1 MSFFEYYFVPW
12 EAREGS
18 SRKGLFTGY
27 YEPLLKG
34 SLQRHAQY
42 QFPLHALPDDLVSVD
57 LGQFREDLRGRRIAG
72 RITNRKLR
80 PYEDRATITSGAWPH
95 NDKVLVWVDNPV
107 DAFFLH
113 IQGSGRIQLDSG
125 EIMRVGYA
133 GQNGHPYYA
142 IGRELVARGVMPK
155 EQVSLQTI
163 RAWLETHT
171 SDAYGN
177 YMNTNRSYVFFSAAG
192 RRGPLGGEGIALT
205 PQRSLAI
212 DRSLIPY
219 GIPIWLVT
227 GLPIAGQ
234 RPFNQ
239 LMIAQDT
246 GGAIRGPV
254 SCAIISWLK
263 SRCRSCAVASL
274 IRRCL

>member
-1 MSFFEYYFVPW
+1 M
-12 EAREGS
+12 
-18 SRKGLFTGY
+18 
-27 YEPLLKG
+27 
-34 SLQRHAQY
+34 
-42 QFPLHALPDDLVSVD
+42 
-57 LGQFREDLRGRRIAG
+57 
-72 RITNRKLR
+72 
-80 PYEDRATITSGAWPH
+80 
-95 NDKVLVWVDNPV
+95 WVDNPV

-113 IQGSGRIQLDSG
+113 IQGSGRIQLDGSG
-125 EIMRVGYA
+125 EIAGVC

-171 SDAYGN
+171 SDAYEI
-177 YMNTNRSYVFFSAAG
+177 MNTNRSYVFFQQLEG
-192 RRGPLGGEGIALT
+192 EGPLGGEGIALT

-227 GLPIAGQ
+227 EPPIAGQ

-246 GGAIRGPV
+246 GPRIAPPV
-254 SCAIISWLK
+254 SLTQS
-263 SRCRSCAVASL
+263 
-274 IRRCL
+274 